1 MKEGALEKLRDELTT
16 DKYIVRALERSLLKA
31 FTNGNGFEAIDQLI
45 ASTKDKLQQE
55 ILHKIKAKFIE
66 IDNMK
71 FDINEGQHLYFFQK
85 YCIYEAKKILE
96 KYDGVVIANEPGTG
110 KTVITLA
117 MINGNKAIVLTPNPV
132 VSSWLEQE
140 EKFIT
145 NSNMEALRGP
155 NLEKLK
161 QLAKEGR
168 KLQVVANIEF
178 TRDQRAVIA
187 LSDKY
192 GWLVIDESD
201 YLNSLSSQQ
210 TKGTRDIISAKKILL
225 SATPFSKPSDIIKI
239 LDFVSGSEGDVSARS
254 KFFGSVMSVTDQEDI
269 NALSSLMNDITVRV
283 RKEDVFDEYDK
294 SLPLT
299 QQSNKLPHKEKIDPY
314 TGTGEYELTIE
325 QSESVKE
332 LFTDYQTWCQKHK
345 GKESNEDKSYF
356 KYNEGYFSKKE
367 ALRQIMNDPK
377 YVGINMESPKHKKME
392 EIVIKEMNDNKKVLI
407 FCRYKA
413 QVEEYV
419 KRYSQYG
426 ALAYYGDMKQ
436 NAQGYKTDDHGNVE
450 YYKVDSYGNY
460 ELDANKQFIKADKNT
475 GVQMKALDYS
485 RILFQN
491 NPNNRVIVA
500 TYDAGAV
507 GVTLTAADAVIYDDL
522 AQRYRDE
529 YQAGD
534 RAHRIDNDRPKYDVR
549 YYWLKAKYPQEFLNK
564 LSEEDKRYFINGTYD
579 DVQYNNIL
587 QQGRIFH
594 RIADGIGD
602 DSELN
607 KINGIIKDKMPFL
620 FEKGDPADNIEE

>member
-1 MKEGALEKLRDELTT
+1 
-16 DKYIVRALERSLLKA
+16 
-31 FTNGNGFEAIDQLI
+31 
-45 ASTKDKLQQE
+45 
-55 ILHKIKAKFIE
+55 
-66 IDNMK
+66 
-71 FDINEGQHLYFFQK
+71 
-85 YCIYEAKKILE
+85 
-96 KYDGVVIANEPGTG
+96 
-110 KTVITLA
+110 
-117 MINGNKAIVLTPNPV
+117 
-132 VSSWLEQE
+132 
-140 EKFIT
+140 
-145 NSNMEALRGP
+145 
-155 NLEKLK
+155 
-161 QLAKEGR
+161 
-168 KLQVVANIEF
+168 
-178 TRDQRAVIA
+178 
-187 LSDKY
+187 
-192 GWLVIDESD
+192 
-201 YLNSLSSQQ
+201 
-210 TKGTRDIISAKKILL
+210 
-225 SATPFSKPSDIIKI
+225 
-239 LDFVSGSEGDVSARS
+239 
-254 KFFGSVMSVTDQEDI
+254 
-269 NALSSLMNDITVRV
+269 
-283 RKEDVFDEYDK
+283 
-294 SLPLT
+294 
-299 QQSNKLPHKEKIDPY
+299 
-314 TGTGEYELTIE
+314 
-325 QSESVKE
+325 
-332 LFTDYQTWCQKHK
+332 
-345 GKESNEDKSYF
+345 
-356 KYNEGYFSKKE
+356 
-367 ALRQIMNDPK
+367 
-377 YVGINMESPKHKKME
+377 
-392 EIVIKEMNDNKKVLI
+392 MNDNKKVLI